1 MNTFLTPI
9 DIVCDNRVIRCKS
22 IDYGYAITSHKS
34 QSSSFDDVAVDINNI
49 LLCKDMTEVRQME
62 YVALSRTRRN
72 VYLLN

>member
-1 MNTFLTPI
+1 MGKFLTPI
-9 DIVCDNRVIRCKS
+9 DIVWDNRVIRCKS

-34 QSSSFDDVAVDINNI
+34 QSSSFDDVVVDINNI

-62 YVALSRTRRN
+62 YVALSRTRNN